1 MESVLVVNDS
11 IFIWCVIIFNI
22 FLFFY
27 FKGMLIAA
35 LCDNINGALYLTQA
49 NFLPIL
55 LMGGICWPIEGMP
68 STLQVIARFLPV
80 TYGIECL
87 RSICSRGWGIEMP
100 VVYMGFLV
108 SFAWIFGLIAL
119 TLSIIRYR
127 KYSS

>member
-1 MESVLVVNDS
+1 MKILK
-11 IFIWCVIIFNI
+11 
-22 FLFFY
+22 
-27 FKGMLIAA
+27 KGMLIASI
-35 LCDNINGALYLTQA
+35 CDNINGALYLTQA